1 MDWDL
6 ERAKKKP
13 AWKKRSKL
21 KQDSTP
27 CIQCGE
33 TEYKFDIKGVGT
45 TYMYWPASGQL
56 QQEYTD
62 FSMNMKVVLLLT
74 RISRGFGGTKE
85 RKYDAEHYSTKYDEK
100 GN

>member
-33 TEYKFDIKGVGT
+33 TEYKFDIKGVVQ
-45 TYMYWPASGQL
+45 PICIACFRKL

-62 FSMNMKVVLLLT
+62 FSIYEG
-74 RISRGFGGTKE
+74 RIVTHENIKGFGGTKE